1 MVNPKQLRLG
11 NYIQDRGGK
20 VLRIDFM
27 EHVQEG
33 YDTKVGQL
41 MHLEGQE
48 VHPMTEYTDYA
59 NPIPIIEEWLRKF
72 SFVLE
77 DVGTNPTEPE
87 LRYRNAYKGSFGIE
101 FDTQKGTFTLH
112 NVVGELVEYQYVHH
126 LQNVYYWNTMKELE
140 IKDIDPQNVHKIS

>member
-11 NYIQDRGGK
+11 NYIKDRGGK

-33 YDTKVGQL
+33 YDTKLGQI
-41 MHLEGQE
+41 MQLEGQE

-59 NPIPIIEEWLRKF
+59 NHIPLTFEWLRKF
-72 SFVLE
+72 GFALE
-77 DVGTNPTEPE
+77 DVGTNPTEE
-87 LRYRNAYKGSFGIE
+87 EKMYLNAEIGFGSKSFGIE

-126 LQNVYYWNTMKELE
+126 LQNVYYWNTMRELA
-140 IKDIDPQNVHKIS
+140 IK

>member
-72 SFVLE
+72 CFTLE
-77 DVGTNPTEPE
+77 DVGTNPTEEE
-87 LRYRNAYKGSFGIE
+87 LRYRNAYKGPFGIE

-126 LQNVYYWNTMKELE
+126 LQNAYYWNTMKELE
-140 IKDIDPQNVHKIS
+140 IKDLDPQNVHKIS

>member
-1 MVNPKQLRLG
+1 MVKNLDPRELRLG
-11 NYIQDRGGK
+11 NWVENIYGTSIQVIVIDDTIDWGK
-20 VLRIDFM
+20 
-27 EHVQEG
+27 
-33 YDTKVGQL
+33 
-41 MHLEGQE
+41 
-48 VHPMTEYTDYA
+48 A
-59 NPIPIIEEWLRKF
+59 IPLTFEWLRKF

-140 IKDIDPQNVHKIS
+140 IKDLDPQNVHKIS